1 MTEEKRGI
9 NQTVV
14 TFALVAIILVNVV
27 VTAFL
32 WNAYEGTQKEQ
43 QQMLTLWQDLLT
55 RVQSTAKYVA
65 VGNISLTFIPY
76 METQVV
82 SGTTITYL
90 VGFVTISQLTNIV
103 ARPITLNVFFT
114 PNVTAPEYGNVTY
127 EYTQVQTLEIPPELD
142 EILMPWGAFPVTL
155 EGFRSGDEII
165 WDMVVEARVEWVGIF
180 VTSVKVEVQY
190 KLIVT

>member
-14 TFALVAIILVNVV
+14 TFALVAVILVNLV

-32 WNAYEGTQKEQ
+32 WNAYEGTQREQ

-65 VGNISLTFIPY
+65 VGNISLIFVPY
-76 METQVV
+76 LETQVV

-127 EYTQVQTLEIPPELD
+127 EYTDVQTLEIPPELD
-142 EILMPWGAFPVTL
+142 EVLMPWGAFPVTL

-165 WDMVVEARVEWVGIF
+165 WDMKVEAV
-180 VTSVKVEVQY
+180 VTWIGTEVTRISVDVTY
-190 KLIVT
+190 KFTVI